1 MACNLTQGFT
11 LDCRDAVGGIKT
23 IYVARLSDVVSTT
36 LASGSGLVTAITMA
50 SGSDFYEYQMRK
62 QTGNYTETIT
72 TSDENG
78 TLFFAQEVTIQLP
91 RTSVQKR
98 NELFLLAQN
107 DIVAI
112 VKDRNDNHLLFG
124 KTNGLTLAG
133 NNSSGTAMGDFN
145 GYALTFTGAEEK
157 PAVFVTGSI
166 IAGLL

>member
-36 LASGSGLVTAITMA
+36 ESSGLVTAVTMA
-50 SGSDFYEYQMRK
+50 SGSKFYEYQMRK

-78 TLFFAQEVTIQLP
+78 TLFYAQEVTVQLP

-98 NELFLLAQN
+98 NELYLLAQN

-124 KTNGLTLAG
+124 KTNGLTLGG

-157 PAVFVTGSI
+157 PASFVTGSI
-166 IAGLL
+166 ISGLL